1 MKGQYR
7 QREASTRSNK
17 QLFRTS
23 NVASFV
29 SHHLSLTY
37 KRTILPTLK
46 VFFCFIRNT
55 EECQVENNRRMLHTC
70 CAREEFRYSAGRS
83 LSAAILCCCF
93 AFAADAE
100 GVLAG
105 EFCAEEGWESFG
117 PYSS

>member
-1 MKGQYR
+1 
-7 QREASTRSNK
+7 
-17 QLFRTS
+17 
-23 NVASFV
+23 
-29 SHHLSLTY
+29 
-37 KRTILPTLK
+37 
-46 VFFCFIRNT
+46 
-55 EECQVENNRRMLHTC
+55 MLHTC